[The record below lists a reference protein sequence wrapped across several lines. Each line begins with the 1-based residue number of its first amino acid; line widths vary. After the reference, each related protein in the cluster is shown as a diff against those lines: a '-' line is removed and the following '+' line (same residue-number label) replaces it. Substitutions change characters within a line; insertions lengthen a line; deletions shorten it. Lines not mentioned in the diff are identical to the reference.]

1 MKPKRYPYSRRMK
14 HPTMTITK
22 KPLAYIDPIVKIDY
36 KRSNDV
42 EFKSDGV
49 VFNKKPCLIDVA
61 FMAKAI
67 EEFDKAHEDFLTA
80 DSNEQKIHEAT
91 LKDITSRIE
100 KCEMTLKGLE
110 ERKTN
115 MEQTQLQENVEK
127 YIELRKA
134 LGEENFESLNHTCSY
149 LILEQKEKL
158 TKGITLTES
167 DYDALRSYVEKYMKN

>member
-1 MKPKRYPYSRRMK
+1 MKPRRYPYSRGMK
-14 HPTMTITK
+14 RPTMTITK
-22 KPLAYIDPIVKIDY
+22 KPLAYIDPIVKVDC
-36 KRSNDV
+36 KQSNDV
-42 EFKSDGV
+42 EFKNDGF
-49 VFNKKPCLIDVA
+49 VFNKKSRLINISS
-61 FMAKAI
+61 MAKAM
-67 EEFDKAHEDFLTA
+67 EEFGKAYQKFVTA
-80 DSNEQKIHEAT
+80 DKNEREKQNSILE
-91 LKDITSRIE
+91 DITSRIE

-158 TKGITLTES
+158 TKGVTLTES

>member
-1 MKPKRYPYSRRMK
+1 MKPRRYPYSGRMK

-22 KPLAYIDPIVKIDY
+22 KPLAYIGPVAKIDC

-42 EFKSDGV
+42 VFKNDGL
-49 VFNKKPCLIDVA
+49 VFNKKPCLINISSMEEA
-61 FMAKAI
+61 M
-67 EEFDKAHEDFLTA
+67 EEFGKAYQKFVTA
-80 DSNEQKIHEAT
+80 DKDEREIQEAT
-91 LKDITSRIE
+91 MKDITSRIE

-115 MEQTQLQENVEK
+115 MEKTQLQENVEK

-134 LGEENFESLNHTCSY
+134 LGEEKFEELNGTCSY
-149 LILEQKEKL
+149 LIREQKEKL
-158 TKGITLTES
+158 TEGITLTES

>member
-1 MKPKRYPYSRRMK
+1 MKPKRYPYSDRMK

-22 KPLAYIDPIVKIDY
+22 KPLAYIDPVLKFDY

-42 EFKSDGV
+42 EFKSDGF
-49 VFNKKPCLIDVA
+49 VFNKKPHLINVSS
-61 FMAKAI
+61 MAKAM
-67 EEFDKAHEDFLTA
+67 EEFGKAYQKFVTA
-80 DSNEQKIHEAT
+80 EKKEREIQEAT

-115 MEQTQLQENVEK
+115 MGKTQLQENVEK

-134 LGEENFESLNHTCSY
+134 LGEEKFEELNHTCSY

-158 TKGITLTES
+158 TKGVTLTES

>member
-1 MKPKRYPYSRRMK
+1 MKPRRYPYSRGMK
-14 HPTMTITK
+14 RPTIITK
-22 KPLAYIDPIVKIDY
+22 KPLAYIGPVAKIDC

-49 VFNKKPCLIDVA
+49 VFNKKSHLINISS
-61 FMAKAI
+61 MAKAM
-67 EEFDKAHEDFLTA
+67 EEFGKAYKEFVAADK
-80 DSNEQKIHEAT
+80 NEREKQNSILE
-91 LKDITSRIE
+91 DITSRIE

-134 LGEENFESLNHTCSY
+134 LGEEKFEELNHTCRY

-158 TKGITLTES
+158 TKGITLTEK
-167 DYDALRSYVEKYMKN
+167 DYNALRSYSEKHMKN

>member
-1 MKPKRYPYSRRMK
+1 MKPKRYPYSGRMN

-22 KPLAYIDPIVKIDY
+22 KPLAYIDPIVKVDC
-36 KRSNDV
+36 KWSNDIV
-42 EFKSDGV
+42 FKNDGL
-49 VFNKKPCLIDVA
+49 VFNEKSRPINISS
-61 FMAKAI
+61 MAKEM
-67 EEFDKAHEDFLTA
+67 EEFGKAYQKFVTA
-80 DSNEQKIHEAT
+80 DKNEREIQKAT
-91 LKDITSRIE
+91 LKDITSRIK

-158 TKGITLTES
+158 TKGVTLTES

>member
-1 MKPKRYPYSRRMK
+1 MKPKRYPYSCRMN

-22 KPLAYIDPIVKIDY
+22 KTLAYIDPIVKVDC

-49 VFNKKPCLIDVA
+49 VFNKKSRLINISS
-61 FMAKAI
+61 MAKAM
-67 EEFDKAHEDFLTA
+67 EEFGKAYQKFVTA
-80 DSNEQKIHEAT
+80 DKNEREIQEAT

-115 MEQTQLQENVEK
+115 MEKTQLQENVEK

-134 LGEENFESLNHTCSY
+134 LGEEKFEELNHTCSY
-149 LILEQKEKL
+149 LIREQKEKL
-158 TKGITLTES
+158 TKGVTLTES
-167 DYDALRSYVEKYMKN
+167 DYDALHSYVEKYMKN